1 MLGRTARQVPQGPI
15 QEEQQV
21 FAVVKSGGK
30 QYRVEPGQ
38 LLKVDHVSGNVND
51 EVRLEDV
58 LMFSDDSGVTIGTP
72 NVAGHAIRATIVEQ
86 TKGEKIV
93 VFKFKSKKRYRK
105 TRGHRSQLTVLKVE
119 EILQG

>member
-1 MLGRTARQVPQGPI
+1 M
-15 QEEQQV
+15 
-21 FAVVKSGGK
+21 FAVVKTGGK

-38 LLKVDHVSGNVND
+38 LLKVDHVAGNVND

-58 LMFSDDSGVTIGTP
+58 LLVSGDNGVTIGTP
-72 NVAGHAIRATIVEQ
+72 TVEGHAVRATIVEQ

>member
-1 MLGRTARQVPQGPI
+1 MQGRTARQAPQRPI

-72 NVAGHAIRATIVEQ
+72 NVAGHVVRATIVEQ

>member
-1 MLGRTARQVPQGPI
+1 
-15 QEEQQV
+15 V

-38 LLKVDHVSGNVND
+38 LLKVDHVAGNVND

-58 LMFSDDSGVTIGTP
+58 LMFSDDSGVTVGTP
-72 NVAGHAIRATIVEQ
+72 NVAGHVVRATIVEQ

>member
-1 MLGRTARQVPQGPI
+1 M
-15 QEEQQV
+15 

-38 LLKVDHVSGNVND
+38 LLKVDHVAGNVND

-58 LMFSDDSGVTIGTP
+58 LMFSDDNGVTLGTP
-72 NVAGHAIRATIVEQ
+72 NVAGHVVRATIVEQ

>member
-1 MLGRTARQVPQGPI
+1 
-15 QEEQQV
+15 V

-38 LLKVDHVSGNVND
+38 LLKVDHVAGNVDD

-58 LMFSDDSGVTIGTP
+58 LMFSGDNGITIGTP
-72 NVAGHAIRATIVEQ
+72 NVAGHAVRATIVEQ

>member
-1 MLGRTARQVPQGPI
+1 M
-15 QEEQQV
+15 

-58 LMFSDDSGVTIGTP
+58 LMFSDDNGVSIGTP
-72 NVAGHAIRATIVEQ
+72 NVAGHVVRATIVEQ

>member
-51 EVRLEDV
+51 EVRLEDI